1 MKKFKKL
8 ASLVMAAMM
17 ALMVSVTANAEGEE
31 VLVKESFEGTVSSTV
46 WTGKYEIT
54 DGVNKSIT
62 SSSEGTEFYCRLGK
76 TVESGAMIISYDVML
91 PAYGAVRIKQVW
103 DSASGGK
110 RAYLIQATSAGK
122 ITIENTELITYT
134 PGQWYNITEVVDVEE
149 KKVSVYV
156 DGKHKHECDWR
167 NNKEASGINCI
178 QTQYNANTVYVDNA
192 YIASYTDKTSAD
204 AALSAMLTKKI
215 SLEKSSFDVAKSK
228 NVTNAVKPITSGAE
242 IISYDIS
249 GNPVGGRLM
258 QVYDNTLTAA
268 ARTALIAIKTTGNVT
283 VNDADTGYAWDST
296 KTNNIALV
304 FDAEKTKFSVYYNG
318 VEIAKDKGSYK
329 GGTDIARVD
338 FQNGNNDATTQAT
351 VSNAWARSFA
361 SYADAVKYIEAVN
374 TAKNADAIAHYA
386 ANSAVINTAIADY
399 SRALDS
405 IAATD
410 AEKHA
415 IIDEISA
422 MMPYKNIFAENFNA
436 VSELTGYTVATNTTI
451 VDNKL
456 QLTNSGSRA
465 RLLKTVQESTNIIT
479 ECDFMQEVKSNID
492 SIVRV
497 TDKTGTYESVKIYA
511 ELGDI
516 KMLYGTGTEGTFAY
530 KTLVNNYNTNQWYN
544 IKAYSNFDN
553 KKVSVYIDDVFMG
566 TYAFMSTAMED
577 LNRVFDSYT
586 NSAGTYYIDNI
597 KVYNDD
603 ILEASAAIEV
613 ASKATENITLP
624 ETVGKYGV
632 SWTTNNSGYI
642 AADGTVISPVGIS
655 QPVILTANV
664 SNGVV
669 DVETKFTTRAAGSDK
684 FEIGKVI
691 YADANEF
698 STETLT
704 GAKGIKRVYINKND
718 DSINGTLIVA
728 MYGINDRFINAKI
741 VDANEGENSISL
753 PIEEGTTK
761 IKIFVWDKNLE
772 KCTPYAK
779 PLEIN

>member
-17 ALMVSVTANAEGEE
+17 VLTATVTSNAEGEE
-31 VLVKESFEGTVSSTV
+31 MLVNETFEGAVSSSV
-46 WTGKYEIT
+46 WTGKYEISN
-54 DGVNKSIT
+54 GLNKSIT
-62 SSSEGTEFYCRLGK
+62 SSSDGTEFYCRLGK

-91 PAYGAVRIKQVW
+91 PYLAGVRIKQVW

-110 RAYLIQATSAGK
+110 RAYLIQTTSAGK
-122 ITIENTELITYT
+122 ITIENTELCTYT
-134 PGQWYNITEVVDVEE
+134 PGQWYNITEVVDVTG

-156 DGKHKHECDWR
+156 DGKYINEYDWR
-167 NNKEASGINCI
+167 NEKEASGINCI
-178 QTQYNANTVYVDNA
+178 QTQYDTNSVYIDNA
-192 YIASYTDKTSAD
+192 YIASFADKTTAD
-204 AALSAMLTKKI
+204 TALSAMLKNRI
-215 SLEKSSFDVAKSK
+215 SLEKSNIEVGASK
-228 NVTNAVKPITSGAE
+228 TVQNAITPVEKGAVVV
-242 IISYDIS
+242 SYDMETT
-249 GNPVGGRLM
+249 GKARLM
-258 QVYDNTLTAA
+258 QIYDNQSSPKRTVLVQTTSTGVISVNGNSTGVTWTHNTPNNLTL
-268 ARTALIAIKTTGNVT
+268 V
-283 VNDADTGYAWDST
+283 Y
-296 KTNNIALV
+296 
-304 FDAEKTKFSVYYNG
+304 DAEKKTSTVYYNG
-318 VEIAKDKGSYK
+318 VQAGNANYAVHSE
-329 GGTDIARVD
+329 GGINLADIR
-338 FQNGNNDATTQAT
+338 TQDESSGLT

-361 SYADAVKYIEAVN
+361 SCADAVKYIEAVN
-374 TAKNADAIAHYA
+374 TAKNADAMAHYG
-386 ANSAVINTAIADY
+386 ANSTVINTAIADY
-399 SRALDS
+399 NRALDS

-410 AEKHA
+410 AEKRA

-422 MMPYKNIFAENFNA
+422 MMPYANIFAENFDA
-436 VSELTGYTVATNTTI
+436 VSALTGYTVADNATI

-465 RLLKTVQESTNIIT
+465 RLLKSVSGSTNLVT
-479 ECDFMQEVKSNID
+479 ECDFMQESRSNID

-497 TDKTGTYESVKIYA
+497 TDNTGNHESVKVYA

-516 KMLYGTGTEGTFAY
+516 KMLYGPGMDGKFNE
-530 KTLVNNYNTNQWYN
+530 KTLVSNYNTNQWYN
-544 IKAYSNFDN
+544 IKIYSNFT
-553 KKVSVYIDDVFMG
+553 KKIASVYIDDVFMG
-566 TYAFMSTAMED
+566 TYTFMSTSMEN

-624 ETVGKYGV
+624 LVTGKYGV
-632 SWTTNNSGYI
+632 SWATNNSDYI

-669 DVETKFTTRAAGSDK
+669 GVDIKFTTRAAGSDK

-728 MYGINDRFINAKI
+728 MYGINDGFINAKI
-741 VDANEGENSISL
+741 VDANEAENSISL

>member
-62 SSSEGTEFYCRLGK
+62 SSSESDATEFYCNLGK

-91 PAYGAVRIKQVW
+91 PSLAGVRIKQVW

-110 RAYLIQATSAGK
+110 RAYLLEATSKGK
-122 ITIENTELITYT
+122 ITINGTELCSYT
-134 PGQWYNITEVVDVEE
+134 PGQWYNITEVVDVTNE
-149 KKVSVYV
+149 KIYAYV
-156 DGKHKHECDWR
+156 DGIYIKEYAWR
-167 NNKEASGINCI
+167 ENGEASGINRI
-178 QTQYNANTVYVDNA
+178 QTQYTTNSVYIDNA

-215 SLEKSSFDVAKSK
+215 SLEKSSFDVAKNT
-228 NVTNAVKPITSGAE
+228 NVTNSVKPITSGAE

-258 QVYDNTLTAA
+258 QVYDHTLTTA
-268 ARTALIAIKTTGNVT
+268 ARTALIAIKSTGNVT
-283 VNDADTGYAWDST
+283 VNEADTGYAWDST

-318 VEIAKDKGSYK
+318 VKIAENKASYK
-329 GGTDIARVD
+329 GGRDIARVD
-338 FQNGNNDATTQAT
+338 FQNGDATQAT
-351 VSNAWARSFA
+351 VSNAWARAFT
-361 SYADAVKYIEAVN
+361 SYAEAVKYIEAVN
-374 TAKNADAIAHYA
+374 TAKNADAMAHYG
-386 ANSAVINTAIADY
+386 ANSTVINTAIADY
-399 SRALDS
+399 NRALDS
-405 IAATD
+405 IIATD
-410 AEKHA
+410 VEKSA
-415 IIDEISA
+415 IIDKISA
-422 MMPYKNIFAENFNA
+422 MMPYANIFAENFDA
-436 VSELTGYTVATNTTI
+436 VSALTGYTAADNATI

-456 QLTNSGSRA
+456 QLTNSGSKA
-465 RLLKTVQESTNIIT
+465 RLLKTVSGSTNIIT

-497 TDKTGTYESVKIYA
+497 TDKNGTYESVKIYA

-530 KTLVNNYNTNQWYN
+530 KTLVNNYNTNKWYN

-669 DVETKFTTRAAGSDK
+669 DVDIKFTTRAAGSDK

-772 KCTPYAK
+772 RCTPYAK

>member
-17 ALMVSVTANAEGEE
+17 ALTVSVTANAEGEE

-62 SSSEGTEFYCRLGK
+62 SSSESDAKEFYCNLGK
-76 TVESGAMIISYDVML
+76 TVTSGAMIISYDVML
-91 PAYGAVRIKQVW
+91 PSLAGVRIKQVW
-103 DSASGGK
+103 DGNNIRPYLLESTREGK
-110 RAYLIQATSAGK
+110 M
-122 ITIENTELITYT
+122 TINGTELCDYV
-134 PGQWYNITEVVDVEE
+134 PGQWYNITEVVDVTKE
-149 KKVSVYV
+149 KIYAYV
-156 DGKHKHECDWR
+156 DGKYKKEYAWR
-167 NNKEASGINCI
+167 NDGEASGINRI
-178 QTQYNANTVYVDNA
+178 QTQYDAKTIYVDNA
-192 YIASYTDKTSAD
+192 YIASYTDKASAD

-215 SLEKSSFDVAKSK
+215 SLGKSSFEVESNKT
-228 NVTNAVKPITSGAE
+228 VQNAITPVEKGAVVV
-242 IISYDIS
+242 SYDMTTT
-249 GNPVGGRLM
+249 GKARLM
-258 QVYDNTLTAA
+258 QIYDQS
-268 ARTALIAIKTTGNVT
+268 
-283 VNDADTGYAWDST
+283 ST
-296 KTNNIALV
+296 KRAVLVQLNSTGVISVNGNSTGVTWLHNTPNNLTLV
-304 FDAEKTKFSVYYNG
+304 YDAEKKTSTVYYNG
-318 VEIAKDKGSYK
+318 VQAGNANYAVHSDNGINLA
-329 GGTDIARVD
+329 DIR
-338 FQNGNNDATTQAT
+338 TQDESTGLT

-374 TAKNADAIAHYA
+374 TAKNADAMAHYG
-386 ANSAVINTAIADY
+386 ANSAVINTEINDY

-405 IAATD
+405 IIATD
-410 AEKHA
+410 AEKSA
-415 IIDEISA
+415 IIDKISA
-422 MMPYKNIFAENFNA
+422 MMPYKNIFAENFDA
-436 VSELTGYTVATNTTI
+436 VSALTDYTAADNATI

-456 QLTNSGSRA
+456 QLTYSYPKA
-465 RLLKTVQESTNIIT
+465 RLLKTVSGSTNIIT
-479 ECDFMQEVKSNID
+479 ECDFMQKVKSNID

-530 KTLVNNYNTNQWYN
+530 KTLVDNYNTNKWYN
-544 IKAYSNFDN
+544 IKAYSNFD
-553 KKVSVYIDDVFMG
+553 KKTVSVYIDDVFMG

-586 NSAGTYYIDNI
+586 KSAGTYYIDNI

-613 ASKATENITLP
+613 ASKATENIALP
-624 ETVGKYGV
+624 LTAGEYGV

-642 AADGTVISPVGIS
+642 AADGTVNCPEGNS
-655 QPVILTANV
+655 QSVTLTANV

-669 DVETKFTTRAAGSDK
+669 GVDIKFTTRAAGSDK

-728 MYGINDRFINAKI
+728 MYDVNDRFINAKM
-741 VDANEGENSISL
+741 VDASEGENSISL
-753 PIEEGTTK
+753 PIAEGTTK

>member
-17 ALMVSVTANAEGEE
+17 ALTVSVTAKAEGEE

-46 WTGKYEIT
+46 WTDNYEIT

-62 SSSEGTEFYCRLGK
+62 SSSAGTRLYCNLGK
-76 TVESGAMIISYDVML
+76 TVTSGAMIISYDVML
-91 PAYGAVRIKQVW
+91 PAKAGVRIKQVW
-103 DSASGGK
+103 DDNNK
-110 RAYLIQATSAGK
+110 RPYLLEATSTGK
-122 ITIENTELITYT
+122 ITINGTELCSYT
-134 PGQWYNITEVVDVEE
+134 PGQWYNITEIVDVKN
-149 KKVSVYV
+149 KKIYAYI
-156 DGKHKHECDWR
+156 DGKDKNEYAWR
-167 NNKEASGINCI
+167 ANGEASGVNKIE
-178 QTQYNANTVYVDNA
+178 TQYNTNEIHIDNA
-192 YIASYTDKTSAD
+192 YIASYTDKASAD

-215 SLEKSSFDVAKSK
+215 SLEKSSFDVAVGK
-228 NVTNAVKPITSGAE
+228 NVTNDVKPITSGAE

-258 QVYDNTLTAA
+258 QVYDNTLTTD
-268 ARTALIAIKTTGNVT
+268 ARTALIAISNAGKVK
-283 VNDADTGYAWDST
+283 VNDVDTGCAWDST

-318 VEIAKDKGSYK
+318 VRIAKDKDSFK
-329 GGTDIARVD
+329 GGKDIARVE
-338 FQNGNNDATTQAT
+338 FQNGKQGDTTQAT

-361 SYADAVKYIEAVN
+361 SYADAVKYIEAV
-374 TAKNADAIAHYA
+374 KNADAIAHYG
-386 ANSAVINTAIADY
+386 ANSAVINTAITDY

-405 IAATD
+405 IIATD
-410 AEKHA
+410 VEKSA
-415 IIDEISA
+415 IIDKISA
-422 MMPYKNIFAENFNA
+422 MMPYKNIFAENFDN
-436 VSELTGYTVATNTTI
+436 VSALTGYTVADNATI

-456 QLTNSGSRA
+456 RLTYSAPKA
-465 RLLKTVQESTNIIT
+465 RLLKTVSGSTNIIT
-479 ECDFMQEVKSNID
+479 ECNFMQEVKSNID

-497 TDKTGTYESVKIYA
+497 TDQKGEYESVKIYA

-530 KTLVNNYNTNQWYN
+530 KTLVDNYNTNKWYN
-544 IKAYSNFDN
+544 IKAYSNFD
-553 KKVSVYIDDVFMG
+553 KKTVSVYIDGVFMG
-566 TYAFMSTAMED
+566 TYAFMSTAMKD

-613 ASKATENITLP
+613 ASKATENIALP
-624 ETVGKYGV
+624 LTAGEYGV
-632 SWTTNNSGYI
+632 SWATNNSDYI

-669 DVETKFTTRAAGSDK
+669 GVDIKFTTRAAGSDK

-698 STETLT
+698 STETFT

-728 MYGINDRFINAKI
+728 MYDVNDRFINAKM
-741 VDANEGENSISL
+741 VDASEGENSISL
-753 PIEEGTTK
+753 PIAEGTTK

-772 KCTPYAK
+772 KCTSYAK

>member
-17 ALMVSVTANAEGEE
+17 ALTVSVTANAEGEE

-46 WTGKYEIT
+46 WTDNYEIT

-62 SSSEGTEFYCRLGK
+62 SSSAGTRLYCNLGK
-76 TVESGAMIISYDVML
+76 TVTSGAMIISYDVML
-91 PAYGAVRIKQVW
+91 PAKAGVRIKQVW
-103 DSASGGK
+103 DDNNK
-110 RAYLIQATSAGK
+110 RPYLLQATSTGY
-122 ITIENTELITYT
+122 ITINDKPLCAYE
-134 PGQWYNITEVVDVEE
+134 PGQWYNITEVVDVKNKKIYAYIDGNYIEE
-149 KKVSVYV
+149 YA
-156 DGKHKHECDWR
+156 WR
-167 NNKEASGINCI
+167 DDNGVASGVNKIE
-178 QTQYNANTVYVDNA
+178 TQYNTNEIYVDNA
-192 YIASYTDKTSAD
+192 YIASYTNKTSAD

-215 SLEKSSFDVAKSK
+215 SLDKSSFDVAKNTK
-228 NVTNAVKPITSGAE
+228 VTNDVKPITSGAE

-258 QVYDNTLTAA
+258 QVYDNTLTTD
-268 ARTALIAIKTTGNVT
+268 ARTALIAISKAGKVK

-318 VEIAKDKGSYK
+318 VRIAKDKDSFRDGK
-329 GGTDIARVD
+329 DIARVE
-338 FQNGNNDATTQAT
+338 FQNGNEDDTTKAT

-361 SYADAVKYIEAVN
+361 SYADAVKYIEAV
-374 TAKNADAIAHYA
+374 KNADAMAHYG
-386 ANSAVINTAIADY
+386 ANSAVINTAINDY

-405 IAATD
+405 IIATD
-410 AEKHA
+410 VEKSA
-415 IIDEISA
+415 IIDKISA
-422 MMPYKNIFAENFNA
+422 MMPYKNIFAENFDN
-436 VSELTGYTVATNTTI
+436 VSALIGYTVADNATI

-456 QLTNSGSRA
+456 RLTYSAPKA
-465 RLLKTVQESTNIIT
+465 RLLKTVSGSTNIIT
-479 ECDFMQEVKSNID
+479 ECNFMQEVKSNID

-497 TDKTGTYESVKIYA
+497 TDQKGEYESVKIYA

-530 KTLVNNYNTNQWYN
+530 KTLVDNYNTNQWYN

-553 KKVSVYIDDVFMG
+553 KTVSVYIDDVFMG

-624 ETVGKYGV
+624 LTAGEYGV
-632 SWTTNNSGYI
+632 SWATNNSDYI

-669 DVETKFTTRAAGSDK
+669 GVDIKFTTRAAGSDK

-741 VDANEGENSISL
+741 VDANEAENSISL

>member
-1 MKKFKKL
+1 M
-8 ASLVMAAMM
+8 
-17 ALMVSVTANAEGEE
+17 
-31 VLVKESFEGTVSSTV
+31 
-46 WTGKYEIT
+46 
-54 DGVNKSIT
+54 
-62 SSSEGTEFYCRLGK
+62 
-76 TVESGAMIISYDVML
+76 
-91 PAYGAVRIKQVW
+91 
-103 DSASGGK
+103 
-110 RAYLIQATSAGK
+110 
-122 ITIENTELITYT
+122 
-134 PGQWYNITEVVDVEE
+134 
-149 KKVSVYV
+149 
-156 DGKHKHECDWR
+156 
-167 NNKEASGINCI
+167 
-178 QTQYNANTVYVDNA
+178 
-192 YIASYTDKTSAD
+192 
-204 AALSAMLTKKI
+204 
-215 SLEKSSFDVAKSK
+215 
-228 NVTNAVKPITSGAE
+228 
-242 IISYDIS
+242 
-249 GNPVGGRLM
+249 
-258 QVYDNTLTAA
+258 
-268 ARTALIAIKTTGNVT
+268 
-283 VNDADTGYAWDST
+283 
-296 KTNNIALV
+296 
-304 FDAEKTKFSVYYNG
+304 
-318 VEIAKDKGSYK
+318 
-329 GGTDIARVD
+329 
-338 FQNGNNDATTQAT
+338 
-351 VSNAWARSFA
+351 
-361 SYADAVKYIEAVN
+361 
-374 TAKNADAIAHYA
+374 AHYG

-399 SRALDS
+399 NRALDS
-405 IAATD
+405 IIATD
-410 AEKHA
+410 VEKSA
-415 IIDEISA
+415 IIDKISA
-422 MMPYKNIFAENFNA
+422 MMPYKNIFAENFDN
-436 VSELTGYTVATNTTI
+436 VSALTGYTAADNATI

-456 QLTNSGSRA
+456 QLTNSGSKA

-544 IKAYSNFDN
+544 IKAYSNFD
-553 KKVSVYIDDVFMG
+553 KKTVSVYIDDVFMG

-624 ETVGKYGV
+624 LTAGEYGV

-642 AADGTVISPVGIS
+642 AADGTVNCPEGNS
-655 QPVILTANV
+655 QSVTLTANV

-669 DVETKFTTRAAGSDK
+669 GVDIKFTTRAAGSDK

-728 MYGINDRFINAKI
+728 MYGINDRFINAKM

-753 PIEEGTTK
+753 PIAEGTTK

>member
-46 WTGKYEIT
+46 WSGKYEIT

-62 SSSEGTEFYCRLGK
+62 SSSETDAIEFYCNLGK
-76 TVESGAMIISYDVML
+76 TVKSGAMIISYDVML
-91 PAYGAVRIKQVW
+91 PSLAGVRIKQVW

-110 RAYLIQATSAGK
+110 RAYLLESTSAGK
-122 ITIENTELITYT
+122 ITINGTELCSYT
-134 PGQWYNITEVVDVEE
+134 PGQWYNITEVVDVTNE
-149 KKVSVYV
+149 KIYAYV
-156 DGKHKHECDWR
+156 DGKYIKEYAWR
-167 NNKEASGINCI
+167 ENGEASGINRI
-178 QTQYNANTVYVDNA
+178 QTQYNANTIYVDNA

-215 SLEKSSFDVAKSK
+215 SLGKRSFAVNASATIQNAITPVEKG
-228 NVTNAVKPITSGAE
+228 AVVV
-242 IISYDIS
+242 SYDITTT
-249 GNPVGGRLM
+249 GKARLM
-258 QVYDNTLTAA
+258 QIYDNQSSAKRAVLVQLNSTGVISVNGNSTGVTWTHNTPNNLTL
-268 ARTALIAIKTTGNVT
+268 V
-283 VNDADTGYAWDST
+283 Y
-296 KTNNIALV
+296 
-304 FDAEKTKFSVYYNG
+304 DAEKKTSTVYYNG
-318 VEIAKDKGSYK
+318 VQAGNANYAVHSD
-329 GGTDIARVD
+329 GGINLADIR
-338 FQNGNNDATTQAT
+338 TQDESSGLT

-361 SYADAVKYIEAVN
+361 SCADAVKYIEAVN
-374 TAKNADAIAHYA
+374 TAKNADAMAHYG
-386 ANSAVINTAIADY
+386 ANSTVINTAIADY
-399 SRALDS
+399 NRALDS
-405 IAATD
+405 IIATD
-410 AEKHA
+410 VEKRA
-415 IIDEISA
+415 IIDKISA
-422 MMPYKNIFAENFNA
+422 MMPYKNIFAENFDA
-436 VSELTGYTVATNTTI
+436 VSALTGYTAADNATI

-456 QLTNSGSRA
+456 QLTYSAPKA
-465 RLLKTVQESTNIIT
+465 RLLKTVSGSTNIIT
-479 ECDFMQEVKSNID
+479 ECDFMQKVKSNID

-497 TDKTGTYESVKIYA
+497 TDKNGTYESVKIYA

-544 IKAYSNFDN
+544 IKAYSNFD
-553 KKVSVYIDDVFMG
+553 KKTVSVYIDDVFMG

-586 NSAGTYYIDNI
+586 KSAGTYYIDNI

-624 ETVGKYGV
+624 LTAGEYGV
-632 SWTTNNSGYI
+632 SWATNNSDYI

-669 DVETKFTTRAAGSDK
+669 GVDIKFTTRAAGSDK

-728 MYGINDRFINAKI
+728 MYGINDGFINAKI
-741 VDANEGENSISL
+741 VDANEAENSISL

>member
-1 MKKFKKL
+1 MD
-8 ASLVMAAMM
+8 
-17 ALMVSVTANAEGEE
+17 VT
-31 VLVKESFEGTVSSTV
+31 
-46 WTGKYEIT
+46 
-54 DGVNKSIT
+54 
-62 SSSEGTEFYCRLGK
+62 SE
-76 TVESGAMIISYDVML
+76 
-91 PAYGAVRIKQVW
+91 
-103 DSASGGK
+103 
-110 RAYLIQATSAGK
+110 K
-122 ITIENTELITYT
+122 IYA
-134 PGQWYNITEVVDVEE
+134 
-149 KKVSVYV
+149 YV
-156 DGKHKHECDWR
+156 DGKYIKEYTWR
-167 NNKEASGINCI
+167 ADGEASGISRI
-178 QTQYNANTVYVDNA
+178 QTQYNTNEIYVDNA
-192 YIASYTDKTSAD
+192 YIASYTNKTSAD

-215 SLEKSSFDVAKSK
+215 SLERSSFDVAK
-228 NVTNAVKPITSGAE
+228 NTTVTNSVKHITSGAE

-258 QVYDNTLTAA
+258 QVYDHTLKAT
-268 ARTALIAIKTTGNVT
+268 ARTALIAISTGGKVT
-283 VNDADTGYAWDST
+283 VNEGDTGHAWDST

-304 FDAEKTKFSVYYNG
+304 FDAEKPKFSVYYNG
-318 VEIAKDKGSYK
+318 VAIAKDIDSFK
-329 GGTDIARVD
+329 GGKDIARVD
-338 FQNGNNDATTQAT
+338 FQNGNERATTQAT

-374 TAKNADAIAHYA
+374 TAKNADAMAHYG
-386 ANSAVINTAIADY
+386 ANSAVINTAITDY

-405 IAATD
+405 IIATD
-410 AEKHA
+410 AEKSA
-415 IIDEISA
+415 IIDKISA
-422 MMPYKNIFAENFNA
+422 MMPYKNIFAENFDA
-436 VSELTGYTVATNTTI
+436 VSALTGYTAADNATI
-451 VDNKL
+451 VDNQL

-465 RLLKTVQESTNIIT
+465 RLLKTVSGSTNIIT
-479 ECDFMQEVKSNID
+479 ECNFMQEVKSNID

-497 TDKTGTYESVKIYA
+497 TDQKGEYESVKIYA

-544 IKAYSNFDN
+544 IKAYSNFD
-553 KKVSVYIDDVFMG
+553 KKTVSVYIDDVFMG
-566 TYAFMSTAMED
+566 TYAFMSTAMKD

-624 ETVGKYGV
+624 LTAGEYGV

-669 DVETKFTTRAAGSDK
+669 GVDIKFTTRAAGSDK

-728 MYGINDRFINAKI
+728 MYDVNDRFINAKM
-741 VDANEGENSISL
+741 VDASEGENSISL
-753 PIEEGTTK
+753 PIAEGTTK

>member
-17 ALMVSVTANAEGEE
+17 ALTVSVTANAEGEE

-46 WTGKYEIT
+46 WTDNYEIT

-62 SSSEGTEFYCRLGK
+62 SSSAGTRLYCNLGK
-76 TVESGAMIISYDVML
+76 TVTSGAMIISYDVML
-91 PAYGAVRIKQVW
+91 PAKAGVRIKQVW
-103 DSASGGK
+103 DDNNK
-110 RAYLIQATSAGK
+110 RPYLLQATSTGY
-122 ITIENTELITYT
+122 ITINDKPLCAYE
-134 PGQWYNITEVVDVEE
+134 PGQWYNITEVVDVKNKKIYAYIDGNYIEE
-149 KKVSVYV
+149 YA
-156 DGKHKHECDWR
+156 WR
-167 NNKEASGINCI
+167 DDNGVASGVNKIE
-178 QTQYNANTVYVDNA
+178 TQYNTNEIYVDNA
-192 YIASYTDKTSAD
+192 YIASYTNKTSAD

-215 SLEKSSFDVAKSK
+215 SLEKSSFDVAKNTNVK
-228 NVTNAVKPITSGAE
+228 NSVKPITSGAE

-258 QVYDNTLTAA
+258 QVYDHTLIAD
-268 ARTALIAIKTTGNVT
+268 ARTALIAINTAGKVM
-283 VNDADTGYAWDST
+283 VNEDDTGYKWDST

-304 FDAEKTKFSVYYNG
+304 FNAEETKFSVYYNG
-318 VEIAKDKGSYK
+318 VRIAKDKGSYK

-338 FQNGNNDATTQAT
+338 FQNGDVDATTQAT

-361 SYADAVKYIEAVN
+361 SYAEAVKYIEAVN
-374 TAKNADAIAHYA
+374 TAKNADAMAHYG
-386 ANSAVINTAIADY
+386 ANSAVINTAITDY

-405 IAATD
+405 IIATD
-410 AEKHA
+410 VEKSA
-415 IIDEISA
+415 IIDKISA
-422 MMPYKNIFAENFNA
+422 MMPYKNIFAENFDA
-436 VSELTGYTVATNTTI
+436 VSALTGYIAANNATI
-451 VDNKL
+451 VDNQL
-456 QLTNSGSRA
+456 QLTYSAPKA
-465 RLLKTVQESTNIIT
+465 RLLKTVSGSTNIIT
-479 ECDFMQEVKSNID
+479 ECDFMQKSRSNID

-497 TDKTGTYESVKIYA
+497 TDNTGNHESVKVYA

-516 KMLYGTGTEGTFAY
+516 KMLYGPGMDGKFNE
-530 KTLVNNYNTNQWYN
+530 KTLVSNYNTNQWYN
-544 IKAYSNFDN
+544 IKIYSNFT
-553 KKVSVYIDDVFMG
+553 KKIASVYIDDVFMG

-586 NSAGTYYIDNI
+586 TSAGTYYIDNI

-669 DVETKFTTRAAGSDK
+669 GVDIKFTTRAAGSDK

-741 VDANEGENSISL
+741 VDANEAENSISL

>member
-8 ASLVMAAMM
+8 ASLVMVAMM

-31 VLVKESFEGTVSSTV
+31 VLVNETFEGTVSSS
-46 WTGKYEIT
+46 WTGKYEISN
-54 DGVNKSIT
+54 GLNKSIT
-62 SSSEGTEFYCRLGK
+62 SSSDGTEFYCRLGK
-76 TVESGAMIISYDVML
+76 TVESGAMLVSYDVML
-91 PAYGAVRIKQVW
+91 PNYAGVRIKQVW
-103 DSASGGK
+103 DSPSDGK
-110 RAYLIQATSAGK
+110 RAYLIQTTSAGK
-122 ITIENTELITYT
+122 ITIENTELCTYT
-134 PGQWYNITEVVDVEE
+134 PGQWYNITEVVDVTG

-156 DGKHKHECDWR
+156 DGKYINEYDWR
-167 NNKEASGINCI
+167 NEKEASGINCI
-178 QTQYNANTVYVDNA
+178 QTQYTTNSVYIDNA
-192 YIASYTDKTSAD
+192 YIASFADKTTAD
-204 AALSAMLTKKI
+204 TALSAMLKNRI
-215 SLEKSSFDVAKSK
+215 SLEKSSFDVAKNT

-258 QVYDNTLTAA
+258 QVYDNTLTAD

-318 VEIAKDKGSYK
+318 VAIAKDKGSYK

-338 FQNGNNDATTQAT
+338 FQNGNQGATTQAT

-374 TAKNADAIAHYA
+374 TAKNADAMAHYG
-386 ANSAVINTAIADY
+386 ANSTVINTAIADY
-399 SRALDS
+399 NRALDS
-405 IAATD
+405 IIATD
-410 AEKHA
+410 VEKSA
-415 IIDEISA
+415 IIDKISA
-422 MMPYKNIFAENFNA
+422 MMPYKNIFAENFDN
-436 VSELTGYTVATNTTI
+436 VSALTGYTVATNTTI

-530 KTLVNNYNTNQWYN
+530 KTLVDNYNTNQWYN

-553 KKVSVYIDDVFMG
+553 KTVSVYIDDVFMG

-586 NSAGTYYIDNI
+586 KSPGTYYIDNI

-669 DVETKFTTRAAGSDK
+669 GVDIKFTTRAAGSDK

-728 MYGINDRFINAKI
+728 MYGQSGKLIKSKI
-741 VDANEGENSISL
+741 VDAIEGENLIASTITED
-753 PIEEGTTK
+753 ITK
-761 IKIFVWDKNLE
+761 IKIFIWDEDLAN
-772 KCTPYAK
+772 CTPYAK